1 MNSQSMSLVFLF
13 VKTGPFA
20 RMILF
25 LTTIFSVMA
34 LAVIIQKVKMYRR
47 ERARNMAFLY
57 LFNNADTLQDIA
69 IRQDAAQ
76 CGILENICRTGILE
90 FNRLLES
97 VLSHP
102 RDTMS
107 GIFIESQFSIVKDHI
122 DKTVSEEVSKL
133 DRHLVLLAITG
144 STCPLL
150 GLLGTVWGITRAF
163 ADIGSMGQA
172 SLNVVAPGIAEALIT
187 TIWGIAVAIPG
198 VIGYNVFASRNKN
211 LEDDAY
217 NFSALLTN
225 KIKIHFFDLI
235 YKKNQDKQK

>member
-1 MNSQSMSLVFLF
+1 MTPQTPSLILLF

-20 RMILF
+20 RLILF

-47 ERARNMAFLY
+47 ERGRNLAFLR
-57 LFNNADTLQDIA
+57 LFNNADNLQEITLGP
-69 IRQDAAQ
+69 DATQ
-76 CGILENICRTGILE
+76 SGLLENVCRTGIME

-107 GIFIESQFSIVKDHI
+107 SIFIESQFSIVKDHI
-122 DKTVSEEVSKL
+122 EKTVSEEVAKL
-133 DRHLVLLAITG
+133 DRDLVLLAITG

-163 ADIGSMGQA
+163 SDIGSMGQA

-198 VIGYNVFASRNKN
+198 VIGYNVFASRNKS

>member
-1 MNSQSMSLVFLF
+1 MQSQTGSIIYLF

-20 RMILF
+20 RLILF
-25 LTTIFSVMA
+25 LTTVFSIMA
-34 LAVIIQKVKMYRR
+34 LAVIIQKVRMYRR
-47 ERARNMAFLY
+47 ERAKNKAFLY
-57 LFNNADTLQDIA
+57 QFNNAEKLQDI
-69 IRQDAAQ
+69 QLNNDVSKS
-76 CGILENICRTGILE
+76 GVLENICRTGISE

-97 VLSHP
+97 ILSYP
-102 RDTMS
+102 KDTMS
-107 GIFIESQFSIVKDHI
+107 SIFIESQFSIIKDHI
-122 DKTVSEEVSKL
+122 EKTVSEEVSKM
-133 DRHLVLLAITG
+133 DRYLVLLAITG
-144 STCPLL
+144 SICPLF

-163 ADIGSMGQA
+163 SDIGSMGQA

-198 VIGYNVFASRNKN
+198 VIGYNIFANRNKN

-235 YKKNQDKQK
+235 YRKTQDKQK

>member
-1 MNSQSMSLVFLF
+1 MTAQSPSLLLLF

-20 RMILF
+20 RLILF

-34 LAVIIQKVKMYRR
+34 LAVIIQKVKLYRK
-47 ERARNMAFLY
+47 ERAKNTAFLNM
-57 LFNNADTLQDIA
+57 FNNAENLQDIVLNNN
-69 IRQDAAQ
+69 AAQ
-76 CGILENICRTGILE
+76 AGTLENICRTGLLE

-107 GIFIESQFSIVKDHI
+107 SIFIESQFSIVKDHI
-122 DKTVSEEVSKL
+122 EKTVSEEVSKL
-133 DRHLVLLAITG
+133 DRYLVLLAITG

-163 ADIGSMGQA
+163 SDIGSMGQA

-198 VIGYNVFASRNKN
+198 VIAYNVFASRNKN

-235 YKKNQDKQK
+235 YKKNQGK

>member
-1 MNSQSMSLVFLF
+1 
-13 VKTGPFA
+13 
-20 RMILF
+20 
-25 LTTIFSVMA
+25 MA
-34 LAVIIQKVKMYRR
+34 LAVIIQKFRLYKR
-47 ERARNMAFLY
+47 ERGRNTAFLY
-57 LFNNADTLQDIA
+57 LFNSADNLQDIPLNK
-69 IRQDAAQ
+69 DAGQ
-76 CGILENICRTGILE
+76 SGVLENICRTGISE
-90 FNRLLES
+90 FTRLLDS

-107 GIFIESQFSIVKDHI
+107 AIFIESQFSIIKDHI
-122 DKTVSEEVSKL
+122 DKTVSEEVAKL
-133 DRHLVLLAITG
+133 DRHLVVLAITG

-150 GLLGTVWGITRAF
+150 GLMGTVWGITRAF

-187 TIWGIAVAIPG
+187 TIWGIGVAIPG
-198 VIGYNVFASRNKN
+198 VIFYNVFASRNKN

-235 YKKNQDKQK
+235 YKKNQDK

>member
-1 MNSQSMSLVFLF
+1 MANQSASLVFLF

-20 RMILF
+20 RFILMA
-25 LTTIFSVMA
+25 TTIFSIMA
-34 LAVIIQKVKMYRR
+34 LAVILQKVRLYRR
-47 ERARNMAFLY
+47 ERERNLAFLR
-57 LFNNADTLQDIA
+57 LFNAKTNLQDIA
-69 IRQDAAQ
+69 LTRDAEQ
-76 CGILENICRTGILE
+76 SGILENICRTGILE
-90 FNRLLES
+90 FNRMLES
-97 VLSHP
+97 VLSYTKENP
-102 RDTMS
+102 STF
-107 GIFIESQFSIVKDHI
+107 FIESQFSIIKDHI
-122 DKTVSEEVSKL
+122 EKTVSEQVSKL
-133 DRHLVLLAITG
+133 DRYLVLLAITG

-198 VIGYNVFASRNKN
+198 VIGYNVFASRNKT

-217 NFSALLTN
+217 NFSALLVN

-235 YKKNQDKQK
+235 YRKNQDKPK